1 MDNPEIIT
9 RLESLLGKLSEVSA
23 EIEAICAEMRPRE
36 SDDNIYIKAL
46 RRLSPDLYY
55 EIVDWKEAEGL
66 PGLAVTVRDGR
77 KAIITFSVDLENYHV
92 LVDRGL

>member
-1 MDNPEIIT
+1 MDNPEITT

-23 EIEAICAEMRPRE
+23 EIEVICAEIRPRE
-36 SDDNIYIKAL
+36 SDDNIYIRAL
-46 RRLSPDLYY
+46 RRLSPDLYC

-77 KAIITFSVDLENYHV
+77 RAIITFSVDLENYHV
-92 LVDRGL
+92 LIDGRL